1 MVSSSWSVMDARMN
15 TTSKCASLQAYE
27 KGWDTCFKNVQMIL
41 TFSFFSTLLKL
52 KVVFVQ
58 RSERIAMKT
67 WNFTG
72 PWLQKF
78 TLLLS
83 PWTLGL
89 LNPSNSRFFWNAI
102 YRMSQQRTFIFK
114 PHGKK
119 KLKLVLIR
127 KGPRVKSLHSTF
139 SSTLHYGMYFGRS
152 LDVRKNFYLCTDVSI
167 CL

>member
-1 MVSSSWSVMDARMN
+1 MRGWIQQVNVRVCRIWKRLGHMFQ
-15 TTSKCASLQAYE
+15 KCL
-27 KGWDTCFKNVQMIL
+27 MIL

-89 LNPSNSRFFWNAI
+89 LHPSNSRFFWNAI

>member
-15 TTSKCASLQAYE
+15 TTSKCASLQAHE
-27 KGWDTCFKNVQMIL
+27 KVWDTCFKNFQMIL
-41 TFSFFSTLLKL
+41 TFFFFSTLLKL

-67 WNFTG
+67 WNFKG

-89 LNPSNSRFFWNAI
+89 LHPSNSRFFWNAI

-152 LDVRKNFYLCTDVSI
+152 LDVRKNVYLCTDVST